1 MDKTTD
7 VAQLSTCCGKPLV
20 WSSIQCAVPGCT
32 CGSAWWDATCPMCGG
47 LNADAMMSPE
57 RNLTPTEQMLLA
69 RIAELE
75 AALANER
82 GEGEPPVPGWRYDAR
97 CDEGRPGVWECAEK
111 ELIVT
116 RPLPPAVGWR
126 YARRGGVQV
135 WGQALTARDAM
146 RAASGAA
153 DAR

>member
-1 MDKTTD
+1 MDKPLD
-7 VAQLSTCCGKPLV
+7 VAQFCPECGTVLNWTRTKEHTEARPSYNARCSCFWEV
-20 WSSIQCAVPGCT
+20 F
-32 CGSAWWDATCPMCGG
+32 DMATP
-47 LNADAMMSPE
+47 ARE
-57 RNLTPTEQMLLA
+57 LTATEKLLFG

-75 AALANER
+75 ATLANER
-82 GEGEPPVPGWRYDAR
+82 GEGEPPVEGWRYDGR
-97 CDEGRPGVWECAEK
+97 CDNGRPGVWECVER

-146 RAASGAA
+146 RAASGVP
-153 DAR
+153 DGN